1 MIKKVTQHLSQ
12 NEALL
17 FERSSPGKKA
27 YQLPELDCPAV
38 DAAEALGAENVRPEI
53 EGFISIAPPANLY
66 DFSFLA
72 PCPSSGL
79 IVHGEKDA
87 VVPPKDVNTLVEKLK
102 TQKGIVIDQQIIPG
116 ANHFF
121 DGKLQPLMET
131 VTGYLDMRLANV
143 R

>member
-1 MIKKVTQHLSQ
+1 MNKQKRKQPSEFKARIVF
-12 NEALL
+12 EAI
-17 FERSSPGKKA
+17 
-27 YQLPELDCPAV
+27 Q
-38 DAAEALGAENVRPEI
+38 
-53 EGFISIAPPANLY
+53 
-66 DFSFLA
+66 
-72 PCPSSGL
+72 
-79 IVHGEKDA
+79 
-87 VVPPKDVNTLVEKLK
+87 KLK

>member
-1 MIKKVTQHLSQ
+1 MRVLTLENSGQVYTSQ
-12 NEALL
+12 VYL
-17 FERSSPGKKA
+17 
-27 YQLPELDCPAV
+27 V
-38 DAAEALGAENVRPEI
+38 LGSASRLE
-53 EGFISIAPPANLY
+53 
-66 DFSFLA
+66 
-72 PCPSSGL
+72 
-79 IVHGEKDA
+79 
-87 VVPPKDVNTLVEKLK
+87 DVNTLVEKLK

>member
-1 MIKKVTQHLSQ
+1 MAISSGW
-12 NEALL
+12 EIS
-17 FERSSPGKKA
+17 ERWLAFSSI
-27 YQLPELDCPAV
+27 V
-38 DAAEALGAENVRPEI
+38 
-53 EGFISIAPPANLY
+53 
-66 DFSFLA
+66 LA